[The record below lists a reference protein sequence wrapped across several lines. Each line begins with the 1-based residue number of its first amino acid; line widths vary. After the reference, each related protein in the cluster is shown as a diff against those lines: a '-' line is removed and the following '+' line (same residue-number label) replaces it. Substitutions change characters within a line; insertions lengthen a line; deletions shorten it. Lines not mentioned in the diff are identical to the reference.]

1 MVQSETIA
9 TAMRRLQS
17 GAWREA
23 ETAATQALSET
34 PDNPH
39 AQLLQGLAIAAMGE
53 AQRAAPILRLV
64 AHRNPDAVDP
74 CIDLSHLQP
83 PLPRR
88 LIARQF
94 QACLDHDPSN
104 ARLRRAYAEF
114 LLDNDWP
121 DQAETALAQAG
132 DEAASHH
139 LRGLTQADQGHFTE
153 AAQSFG
159 KAIARAPEAAAS
171 WSNLGMV
178 QKIEGRFPQAIAAHD
193 KAVALAPG
201 NARYR
206 VNRAVTLLASGAW
219 DRAWGDYE
227 ARLDLAEGLLVDRPR
242 LLPSLRPGD
251 SLAGVTVLAMH
262 EDGFGDTLHF
272 CRYLPLLAEHGARVI
287 ACVPPPLARLISAL
301 PGVAQVVTDART
313 LPEHDFICPM
323 FSLPR
328 VFGTTPYTVPPAVKP
343 VIDSHDVAKWSHRL
357 PSDGLRTGLVWAGQ
371 ARPSVPG
378 FKALDRRR
386 SAGLAALAP
395 LAAVGNLRLI
405 SLQAGPPARA
415 ERPAGMELFDPM
427 PEVRDFADTA
437 AIIAN
442 LDVVVS
448 VDTSVVHLAGLMGR
462 KVFMLDR
469 YDGCWRWLTGRR
481 DSPWYPHL
489 TIFRQPAPG
498 DWSSAVTQLA
508 ASLDILALYRG
519 ARHQTTHPAANVA

>member
-17 GAWREA
+17 GAWRDA
-23 ETAATQALSET
+23 EIAATQALENA
-34 PDNPH
+34 PGDLN
-39 AQLLQGLAIAAMGE
+39 ALLLQGLAIAAMGE
-53 AQRAAPILRLV
+53 SRRAAPILREI
-64 AHRNPDAVDP
+64 AHRNPGAADP
-74 CIDLSHLQP
+74 CIDLSQLQP

-88 LIARQF
+88 LVARQL
-94 QACLDHDPSN
+94 QACLDIDPED
-104 ARLRRAYAEF
+104 ARLRQAYAEF

-121 DQAETALAQAG
+121 DQAETVLAQAR
-132 DEAASHH
+132 DEAGSHH
-139 LRGLTQADQGHFTE
+139 LRGLAQAEQGRFKD
-153 AAQSFG
+153 AAHSFG
-159 KAIARAPEAAAS
+159 KAVTYAPDSAAS

-178 QKIEGRFPQAIAAHD
+178 QKIQGHFPQAIAAHD
-193 KAVALAPG
+193 KAVALDPE
-201 NARYR
+201 NPRFR

-227 ARLDLAEGLLVDRPR
+227 ARLDVAEGLVIDRLR
-242 LLPSLRPGD
+242 LLPSLRKGD
-251 SLAGVTVLAMH
+251 SLRGVTVLAMH

-272 CRYLPLLAEHGARVI
+272 CRYLPMLAEHGARVI
-287 ACVPPPLARLISAL
+287 ACVPPPLARLITGL
-301 PGVAQVVTDART
+301 PGVARVVTDSRA
-313 LPEHDFICPM
+313 LPAHDFICPM

-328 VFGTTPYTVPPAVKP
+328 VFGTTPKTVPPVVQP
-343 VIDSHDVAKWSHRL
+343 LIDQHDIAKWSHRL
-357 PSDGLRTGLVWAGQ
+357 PSDGLKTGLVWAGQ

-395 LAAVGNLRLI
+395 LGKIRGLRLV

-415 ERPAGMELFDPM
+415 ERPAGMDLFDPM

-448 VDTSVVHLAGLMGR
+448 VDTSVVHLAGLMG
-462 KVFMLDR
+462 KPVFMLDR
-469 YDGCWRWLTGRR
+469 YDGCWRWLARRR
-481 DSPWYPHL
+481 DSPWYPQL

-498 DWSSAVTQLA
+498 DWSSAVNQLA
-508 ASLDILALYRG
+508 ASLGVLTLFRG
-519 ARHQTTHPAANVA
+519 SRHQESQPAAHVA